1 MTTRETEEEG
11 EAPAMASNTQD
22 QWAQWLLH
30 RRFGG
35 DLQHGQAMLKE
46 LTVWRDRILE
56 HATVAEGETV
66 LDVGCGDGLIAF
78 GALDRVGEE
87 GLVIFSDISQDL
99 LDHCRS
105 LAQQMQALDH
115 CRFVRA
121 PADDLIALAPGSV
134 DVVTTRSVLIYV
146 QAKQQALH
154 EFFRVLRPGGR
165 LSLFEPINR
174 FCYPEPARM
183 FLGYDVTPIEE
194 IAGKVRAVFE
204 RIHEPA
210 SSPLLNFDERDL
222 LSSAERAGFAEIHLE
237 LQATIKQ
244 PKPLD
249 SDNETSRPTWET
261 LLKSSGNPLDPTL
274 EEAITQALSPH
285 EAERF
290 TAYLR
295 PLIQTVQG
303 YERQVVAYLWA
314 VKR

>member
-1 MTTRETEEEG
+1 MT
-11 EAPAMASNTQD
+11 SNTQD

-35 DLQHGQAMLKE
+35 DLQHWQAMLQE
-46 LTVWRDRILE
+46 LAVWRDRMLE
-56 HATVAEGETV
+56 HATITRGETV

-87 GLVIFSDISQDL
+87 GVVIFSDLSQDL
-99 LDHCRS
+99 LEHCRS
-105 LAQQMQALDH
+105 LAEQMQVLDR
-115 CRFVRA
+115 CRFVRT
-121 PADDLIALAPGSV
+121 PAEDLAAIAPGSV

-154 EFFRVLRPGGR
+154 EFFRVLKPGGR
-165 LSLFEPINR
+165 LSIFEPINR
-174 FCYPEPARM
+174 FCYPEPAHQ
-183 FLGYDVTPIEE
+183 FLGYDITPIEE
-194 IAGKVRAVFE
+194 IADKVRAVFE
-204 RIHEPA
+204 RMHEPA

-222 LSSAERAGFAEIHLE
+222 LTFAERAGFAEIHLE

-244 PKPLD
+244 PKLLD
-249 SDNETSRPTWET
+249 ASAETSRTSWET

-274 EEAITQALSPH
+274 EEAMAQALSPH

-295 PLIQTVQG
+295 PLVETVQG
-303 YERQVVAYLWA
+303 YERQAVAYLWA

>member
-210 SSPLLNFDERDL
+210 RSPLLNFDERDL

-249 SDNETSRPTWET
+249 SDNEMSRPTWET

>member
-1 MTTRETEEEG
+1 MS
-11 EAPAMASNTQD
+11 MNTQD
-22 QWAQWLLH
+22 RWAQWLLH

-35 DLQHGQAMLKE
+35 DPQCGQAMLE
-46 LTVWRDRILE
+46 TLSIWRDQILQ
-56 HATVAEGETV
+56 HATITEGETV

-105 LAQQMQALDH
+105 LAQQLQVFDR

-121 PADDLIALAPGSV
+121 SADDLAAIAPGSV
-134 DVVTTRSVLIYV
+134 DVATTRSVLIYV
-146 QAKQQALH
+146 QAKQQAFQELY
-154 EFFRVLRPGGR
+154 RVLKSGGR
-165 LSLFEPINR
+165 LSIFEPINR
-174 FCYPEPARM
+174 FCYPEPPHL
-183 FLGYDVTPIEE
+183 FQGYDVTPIEA
-194 IAGKVRAVFE
+194 IADKVRAVSE

-222 LSSAERAGFAEIHLE
+222 LTYAERAGFAEIHLD

-249 SDNETSRPTWET
+249 SHDGTPRTDWET
-261 LLKSSGNPLDPTL
+261 LLKSSGNPLSPTL
-274 EEAITQALSPH
+274 EEAMAQALSPQ
-285 EAERF
+285 EVEQF

-295 PLIQTVQG
+295 HLVETMQG
-303 YERQVVAYLWA
+303 YERQAVAYLWA
-314 VKR
+314 VKH

>member
-1 MTTRETEEEG
+1 MTK
-11 EAPAMASNTQD
+11 SSQD
-22 QWAQWLLH
+22 QWTQWLLH

-35 DLQHGQAMLKE
+35 DQQHGQAMLKE
-46 LTVWRDRILE
+46 LSACRDRILD
-56 HATVAEGETV
+56 HATITKGEIV

-87 GLVIFSDISQDL
+87 GLVIFSDLSQDL
-99 LDHCRS
+99 LDHCRF
-105 LAQQMQALDH
+105 LAEPLQVLDR

-121 PADDLIALAPGSV
+121 SAEDLAAIASGSV

-146 QAKQQALH
+146 QAKQQAFH
-154 EFFRVLRPGGR
+154 ELYRVLKPGGR
-165 LSLFEPINR
+165 LSIFEPINR
-174 FCYPEPARM
+174 FCYPEPPHM

-194 IAGKVRAVFE
+194 IACKVRAVFE

-222 LSSAERAGFAEIHLE
+222 LTFAERAGFAAIHLE
-237 LQATIKQ
+237 LQATVKQ

-249 SDNETSRPTWET
+249 SNDETCRPTWET
-261 LLKSSGNPLDPTL
+261 LLKSSGNPLSPTL
-274 EEAITQALSPH
+274 EEALAQALLPH
-285 EAERF
+285 EVEQF

-295 PLIQTVQG
+295 PLVETMQG
-303 YERQVVAYLWA
+303 YERQAVAYLWA